1 MRTEHHGAARVAAT
15 ATTGAGYGR
24 LFIGVGWLVLLL
36 GLWLWGS
43 GTAGNAAL
51 SQLTAT
57 GDVAAVGRPL
67 GGGPPRTHDPVAAPG
82 TVRPSGL
89 TIPALG
95 IHTGLVAQ
103 GLDADGAV
111 AVPPADAPG
120 SVGWYADGP
129 QPGAAGAAVLAGRST
144 GGEGR
149 AAFAGLTRLRP
160 GARVDVQR
168 SDGSTA
174 RFTVED
180 VQVFEHRDFDARKV
194 RRAHEPDRAELRL
207 VTRGAHPGAARDG
220 GPADVVVSAYLSGYA
235 PNRPASG

>member
-1 MRTEHHGAARVAAT
+1 MRAEHH
-15 ATTGAGYGR
+15 GAGYGR

-43 GTAGNAAL
+43 GVAGNAAL

-67 GGGPPRTHDPVAAPG
+67 GAEPPRTHAPIAAPG
-82 TVRPSGL
+82 TVRPSSL

-95 IHTGLVAQ
+95 IRAGLIAR

-111 AVPPADAPG
+111 IAPPAGAPG
-120 SVGWYADGP
+120 RAGWYADGP
-129 QPGAAGAAVLAGRST
+129 QPGAAGAAVLAGRSA
-144 GGEGR
+144 GGRGR
-149 AAFAGLTRLRP
+149 AAFAGLTTLRP
-160 GARVDVQR
+160 GAEVDVRR

-180 VQVFEHRDFDARKV
+180 VQVFPHRDFDPRKV
-194 RRAHEPDRAELRL
+194 YGAHEPGRAELRL
-207 VTRGAHPGAARDG
+207 VTRGASAGSARDG

-235 PNRPASG
+235 PGRPAAG